1 MNTRISVLPLVFLA
15 VSLPLS
21 AVSQNLVCQTSQT
34 ELVNILATY
43 KALNGTNIPGSL
55 DLFGTAAY
63 WINENAKAI
72 KANSAAKA
80 PAQVS
85 TAQASTTQARTDQQT
100 TAPAAASGSTSTTSK
115 GSVPWLLGLAEE
127 YGGLT
132 QSVSGSVTTVNG
144 NIPNMIKAFST
155 KSYQKSFDAWPNN
168 QFLTVVEKASFSL
181 SFNTGSSS
189 SSTSSSTTASPST
202 FGSATAHID
211 LINHRDPRD
220 NKWREAWAGWINA
233 KTTNLPD
240 AVQDFLPVISTTYH
254 NEYSEWQGN
263 TRNTLS
269 SLESYLKTTKDAS
282 TLQDTQ
288 ISTKLDSIWTDFNT
302 KVCAPVA
309 KDPTLLQAGTKYST
323 ALDAY
328 QKGYQSVQSDINQSP
343 VFSFEYTFTNQSSV
357 ALPKSTTQTYAI
369 GTTAP
374 NLSTFN
380 FIYQRS
386 LSKNGG
392 AQLTANA
399 STTLF
404 TSPSAQLHVT
414 PVRDY
419 KLSAE
424 ADFPLPSLD
433 KLSKS
438 TLSLSAL
445 VQDLLQEPLGQQVT
459 VNGVS
464 VTNTGT
470 IVLGQVK
477 WTFPAGTSGI
487 TFPIS
492 FTASNRTDL
501 IKESTV
507 KGTIG
512 VSYNLDSLFS
522 QLK

>member
-1 MNTRISVLPLVFLA
+1 VNTRISALPLVFIA
-15 VSLPLS
+15 TVPPLI
-21 AVSQNLVCQTSQT
+21 AAAQNPACQTSQS
-34 ELVNILATY
+34 EL
-43 KALNGTNIPGSL
+43 TNIVASYNAQRAVHSFV
-55 DLFGTAAY
+55 LFETPSY
-63 WINENAKAI
+63 WLNENAKAV
-72 KANSAAKA
+72 KATSAAGA
-80 PAQVS
+80 TAQVS

-144 NIPNMIKAFST
+144 NIPNMIKAFNT

-168 QFLTVVEKASFSL
+168 EFLTIVEKASFSL

-189 SSTSSSTTASPST
+189 SSTSTSASPST

-220 NKWREAWAGWINA
+220 KMWREAWAGWIND
-233 KTTNLPD
+233 KTANLPD

-254 NEYSEWQGN
+254 NEYLEWLED
-263 TRNTLS
+263 TKNTLS
-269 SLESYLKTTKDAS
+269 SLDSYLNTTTDAS
-282 TLQDTQ
+282 TAQDSK
-288 ISTKLDSIWTDFNT
+288 ISTKLNSIWTDFNT
-302 KVCAPVA
+302 KVCSSAA
-309 KDPTLLQAGTKYST
+309 KDPSMLQAGTNYSK

-328 QKGYQSVQSDINQSP
+328 QKGYQSVQSEINNSP

-357 ALPKSTTQTYAI
+357 VLPKTTTQTYAI

-386 LSKNGG
+386 LSQNGG

-419 KLSAE
+419 KFSAE
-424 ADFPLPSLD
+424 ADFSLPALD

-438 TLSLSAL
+438 TFSLSAL

-464 VTNTGT
+464 ITNTGT
-470 IVLGQVK
+470 IILGQAK
-477 WTFPAGTSGI
+477 WTFPAGTTGVS
-487 TFPIS
+487 FPIS
-492 FTASNRTDL
+492 FTGSNRTDL
-501 IKESTV
+501 IKETTV

>member
-1 MNTRISVLPLVFLA
+1 MNRPLFALFVVFGAAALT
-15 VSLPLS
+15 LS
-21 AVSQNLVCQTSQT
+21 AVGQSPACQNSQS
-34 ELVNILATY
+34 ELTNIVTVY
-43 KALNGTNIPGSL
+43 KAQR
-55 DLFGTAAY
+55 AAGPVDQFEVIGF
-63 WINENAKAI
+63 WVNEDGKAKVANAATS
-72 KANSAAKA
+72 SAA
-80 PAQVS
+80 
-85 TAQASTTQARTDQQT
+85 QARTDQQT

-168 QFLTVVEKASFSL
+168 RFLTVVEKASFSL
-181 SFNTGSSS
+181 GFNTGTSS
-189 SSTSSSTTASPST
+189 SSTSTSASPSAFT
-202 FGSATAHID
+202 SATAHID

-220 NKWREAWAGWINA
+220 RKWTNAWAGWIKDKN
-233 KTTNLPD
+233 TNLPETQQGFQ
-240 AVQDFLPVISTTYH
+240 AEVHAKYPTEETKWRTNTITTL
-254 NEYSEWQGN
+254 NQ
-263 TRNTLS
+263 LDQ
-269 SLESYLKTTKDAS
+269 YLKTTKDPS
-282 TLQDTQ
+282 SNQDTE
-288 ISTKLDSIWTDFNT
+288 ISKQLNSIWTDFNT
-302 KVCAPVA
+302 NICSLET
-309 KDPTLLQAGTKYST
+309 KDPVLLQIST
-323 ALDAY
+323 DFSNTLKNY
-328 QKGYQSVQSDINQSP
+328 QQGYQTVQSEINNSP

-374 NLSTFN
+374 DLSTFN

-424 ADFPLPSLD
+424 ADFPLPALD

-438 TLSLSAL
+438 TLSFSAL

-470 IVLGQVK
+470 IVLGQAK
-477 WTFPAGTSGI
+477 WTFPAGTTGVS
-487 TFPIS
+487 FPIS

-501 IKESTV
+501 IKETTV
-507 KGTIG
+507 KGTVG

>member
-1 MNTRISVLPLVFLA
+1 VKRCLSALPLVFMA
-15 VSLPLS
+15 ASISLS
-21 AVSQNLVCQTSQT
+21 AVGQNSVCQTSES
-34 ELVNILATY
+34 ELTNIVAVY
-43 KALNGTNIPGSL
+43 KAQRSAGSL
-55 DLFGTAAY
+55 DQFRTAAY
-63 WINENAKAI
+63 WLGENGKAI
-72 KANSAAKA
+72 KAASAAGA
-80 PAQVS
+80 TAQVS

-132 QSVSGSVTTVNG
+132 QSVSGSMTTVNG
-144 NIPNMIKAFST
+144 NIANIVKAVNT
-155 KSYQKSFDAWPNN
+155 KSYQRSFDAWPYN
-168 QFLTVVEKASFSL
+168 QFLAVVEKASFSL
-181 SFNTGSSS
+181 GFNTGSSS
-189 SSTSSSTTASPST
+189 SSTSTSVSPST

-211 LINHRDPRD
+211 IYNHRDPRD
-220 NKWREAWAGWINA
+220 KKWKNSWAGWIND
-233 KTTNLPD
+233 KTANLPN
-240 AVQDFLPVISTTYH
+240 AVQDFLPVVSTTYH
-254 NEYSEWQGN
+254 NEYSEWQDDAK
-263 TRNTLS
+263 NTLS
-269 SLESYLKTTKDAS
+269 SLDSYLKTTKDAS
-282 TLQDTQ
+282 TSQDSQ
-288 ISTKLDSIWTDFNT
+288 ISTKLNSIWTDFNT
-302 KVCAPVA
+302 KVCSSVA
-309 KDPTLLQAGTKYST
+309 KDPALLQAGTNYSK

-328 QKGYQSVQSDINQSP
+328 QKGYQSVQSEINNSP

-357 ALPKSTTQTYAI
+357 ALPKSTTQTYTI

-374 NLSTFN
+374 DLSTFN

-392 AQLTANA
+392 AQFTANA

-424 ADFPLPSLD
+424 ADLPLPALN

-438 TLSLSAL
+438 SLSLSAL

-470 IVLGQVK
+470 IILGQAK
-477 WTFPAGTSGI
+477 WTFPAGTTGVS
-487 TFPIS
+487 FPIS
-492 FTASNRTDL
+492 LTASNRTDL
-501 IKESTV
+501 IKETTV